1 MEDRNYKVRS
11 SSSEFPEKVLSHIL
25 SFLPTKEAVRTSV
38 LSKRW
43 EYIWT
48 SIPKLRFHHH
58 FTEPSMDFVNI
69 IDRLLRLRGS
79 YDITSFS
86 LYIDIFTL
94 DFEVVDITSKVEAWL
109 SAVVGF
115 NVKDVELSLDGFNQL
130 TLPFS
135 FVNCRTLTS
144 LIIFAAAITLKFP
157 SPVCFFNLKKLV
169 LSRVTLPDEHST
181 QKLFSGCPLLEDFKL
196 EECDW
201 NDLKCFHYEGECQ
214 FEFNILNSHL
224 LEEVHINLYSL
235 ENGPINVINHFLKL
249 LRYACDVPNLTLR
262 NSLCVLVVPEVATQ
276 IPMFNGVRLLQLDYE
291 TSDLSNKGL
300 LMVLQNIPFL
310 ESLLFV
316 EGIKMSSDPIEDN
329 ILDPLPPCFIYSL
342 HFIHVY
348 IKKGDDN
355 ELMGVKVLLENAMAL
370 VEMSIEFST
379 FVNKDG
385 RNNFCVELLKLPR
398 GSRYCGIYISG

>member
-1 MEDRNYKVRS
+1 MIEDDEQTPPSFNGD
-11 SSSEFPEKVLSHIL
+11 EFVIS
-25 SFLPTKEAVRTSV
+25 
-38 LSKRW
+38 
-43 EYIWT
+43 
-48 SIPKLRFHHH
+48 
-58 FTEPSMDFVNI
+58 
-69 IDRLLRLRGS
+69 GS
-79 YDITSFS
+79 
-86 LYIDIFTL
+86 
-94 DFEVVDITSKVEAWL
+94 
-109 SAVVGF
+109 
-115 NVKDVELSLDGFNQL
+115 
-130 TLPFS
+130 
-135 FVNCRTLTS
+135 
-144 LIIFAAAITLKFP
+144 
-157 SPVCFFNLKKLV
+157 
-169 LSRVTLPDEHST
+169 
-181 QKLFSGCPLLEDFKL
+181 
-196 EECDW
+196 
-201 NDLKCFHYEGECQ
+201 DLKCFHYEGECQ

-398 GSRYCGIYISG
+398 GYDSKLARPGFPQQQGNQFKVSYTARIDSVYDKLESQKLSSMKIH